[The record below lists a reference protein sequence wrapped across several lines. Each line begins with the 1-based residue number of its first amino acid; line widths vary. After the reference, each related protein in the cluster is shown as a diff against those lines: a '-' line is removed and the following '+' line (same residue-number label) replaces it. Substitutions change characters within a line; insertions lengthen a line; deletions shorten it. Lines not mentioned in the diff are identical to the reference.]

1 MPEDNVRDTNN
12 NNEAKDAIKDQ
23 TDSNLDISLKQHFN
37 LSKLHLQILGKINH
51 PFLFVNI
58 SEGDKI
64 PIII

>member
-37 LSKLHLQILGKINH
+37 LSKLNLQILGIINH
-51 PFLFVNI
+51 PFHIKYQSKL
-58 SEGDKI
+58 S
-64 PIII
+64 